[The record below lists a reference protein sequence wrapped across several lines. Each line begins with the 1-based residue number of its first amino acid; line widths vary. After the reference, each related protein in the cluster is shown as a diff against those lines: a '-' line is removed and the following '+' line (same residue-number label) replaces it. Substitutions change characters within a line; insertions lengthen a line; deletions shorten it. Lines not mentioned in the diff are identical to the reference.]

1 MRPTAAI
8 LALFLTGAGF
18 AHAPDEPT
26 TGADIRFTFE
36 DPQLQ
41 PSSYSLVIHE
51 DGSGRY
57 TVSAGGDSGSQPEE
71 RAIRVRDPLRSQ
83 LFEAAR
89 ADHYFAMDCEA
100 PHSRVAFTGKKTLAY
115 TGPDGSGSCTFNYSH
130 KQSLNDIASELMSVA
145 YTLEEGARL
154 KSEHLHDRLSL
165 DSELESLQD
174 AAQNRRALELENI
187 APELESIANDDA
199 VMQRARMRAQA
210 LVSEPASAR

>member
-1 MRPTAAI
+1 MRLTAAI
-8 LALFLTGAGF
+8 LALFLTGAAF
-18 AHAPDEPT
+18 AHTPDAPT
-26 TGADIRFTFE
+26 TKADIRFSFE

-41 PSSYSLVIHE
+41 PSSYSLVIYE

-57 TVSAGGDSGSQPEE
+57 TVSLGGDSGSQPEE
-71 RAIRVRDPLRSQ
+71 RPIRVSDPLRSQ

-145 YTLEEGARL
+145 FTLEEGARL

-199 VMQRARMRAQA
+199 VMQRARRRARA
-210 LVSEPASAR
+210 LVSEPASVR

>member
-8 LALFLTGAGF
+8 LALFLTGVAF
-18 AHAPDEPT
+18 AHTGDAPT

-41 PSSYSLVIHE
+41 PSAYSLVIYE
-51 DGSGRY
+51 DGSGSY
-57 TVSAGGDSGSQPEE
+57 TVPPGGDSGSQPEE
-71 RAIRVRDPLRSQ
+71 RAIRVREPLRSQ

-145 YTLEEGARL
+145 YTLEEGTRL

-199 VMQRARMRAQA
+199 VMQRARMRARA
-210 LVSEPASAR
+210 LVSEPASVR